1 MSEKGHAKNIAN
13 FLLLVE
19 FVVSFGAVYNPSNP
33 LITLASLN
41 ATKAAAEA
49 LLGKLNIKFAALTNA
64 INARE
69 ILYTNLSALTT
80 RIVNAVKASGASDQ
94 FIEDVKT
101 LARKIQGRRK
111 TAAAVD
117 DPNTTEDESKK
128 AHSASQMSYTNRAEN
143 FSTLTALVKSEPIYA
158 PNEAELKTSALE
170 GHYDGLKAS
179 NEAVDTAYV
188 GASGVRVER
197 DDFLYTDE
205 SGLVE
210 QALLVKAYVKSL
222 FGANSPEYKQIKG
235 IEFKRY
241 PA

>member
-19 FVVSFGAVYNPSNP
+19 FVVAFGAVYNPSNA

-41 ATKAAAEA
+41 ATKTAAEA
-49 LLGKLNIKFAALTNA
+49 LLDKLNTKFAALTNA
-64 INARE
+64 VNARE
-69 ILYTNLSALTT
+69 ILFANLSALTT

-94 FIEDVKT
+94 FVADVKT

-111 TAAAVD
+111 SEKAID
-117 DPNTTEDESKK
+117 DPNTPEDESKK
-128 AHSASQMSYTNRAEN
+128 AHSASQMSYSNRAEN
-143 FSTLTALVKSEPIYA
+143 FSTLTALAKSEPIYA
-158 PNEAELKTSALE
+158 PNEADLKTSTLE
-170 GHYDGLKAS
+170 DHYDDLKDS
-179 NEAVDTAYV
+179 NESVDTAYV

-197 DDFLYTDE
+197 DNFLYDDE

-210 QALLVKAYVKSL
+210 QATLVKAYVKSL